1 MQASKERRLTLVL
14 RKGLA
19 LTSAGNGIREMGQ
32 QPPNDT
38 LPPSGLYPPHQPD
51 ILRDRSARISRA
63 RSRTSAIHGR
73 TDPTAFRKVAGA
85 RPDIPP
91 APLLVIHWPACS
103 RSDNRRGGK
112 GCVRKCK

>member
-51 ILRDRSARISRA
+51 ILRDRSPRISRA
-63 RSRTSAIHGR
+63 RSRTSALLDR
-73 TDPTAFRKVAGA
+73 THPTASSTVPGPLPNLPK
-85 RPDIPP
+85 PDDTG
-91 APLLVIHWPACS
+91 V
-103 RSDNRRGGK
+103 GK
-112 GCVRKCK
+112 E